1 MIIKQIHTDTI
12 SDIIKYIL
20 LDEITAQSCS

>member
-12 SDIIKYIL
+12 SDIIKDIL